1 MSLHTDVS
9 RILLCQRI
17 YKNLIT
23 FVHLFIVWMA
33 RRNAR
38 VVLEVVLGR
47 DEKNREQGETLTLE
61 RKDPRISVGASC
73 RGYESV

>member
-1 MSLHTDVS
+1 
-9 RILLCQRI
+9 
-17 YKNLIT
+17 
-23 FVHLFIVWMA
+23 MA